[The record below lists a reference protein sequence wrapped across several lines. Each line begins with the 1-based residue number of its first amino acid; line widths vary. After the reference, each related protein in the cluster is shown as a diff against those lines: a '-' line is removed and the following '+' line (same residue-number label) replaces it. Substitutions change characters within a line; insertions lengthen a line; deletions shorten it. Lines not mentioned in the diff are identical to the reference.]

1 MERIV
6 MFDSKADIN
15 SISQQVN
22 DLLSNGYH
30 VKDTMSIKNIGVFV
44 LSNNEISTQT
54 YHEPIKSSNPSN
66 QDMTYKQKNFI
77 VKHLKARDFDFEKYN
92 VTLDNV
98 DTLSKSAAGQLIKDI
113 INANKNVDK

>member
-6 MFDSKADIN
+6 MFDSKDN
-15 SISQQVN
+15 VTSISQQVN

-30 VKDTMSIKNIGVFV
+30 VKDTLSIKNIGVFI
-44 LSNNEISTQT
+44 LSNNETNTKT
-54 YHEPIKSSNPSN
+54 YAEPVKNYNPSS
-66 QDMTYKQKNFI
+66 QDMTYKQKSFI

-113 INANKNVDK
+113 INSNKKVDK